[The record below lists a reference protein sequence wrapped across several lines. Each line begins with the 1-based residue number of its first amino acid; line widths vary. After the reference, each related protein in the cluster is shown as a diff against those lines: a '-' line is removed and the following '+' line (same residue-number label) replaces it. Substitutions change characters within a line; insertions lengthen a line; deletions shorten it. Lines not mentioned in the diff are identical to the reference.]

1 MIQKAW
7 QKVTV
12 DKDRSIILI
21 ARIRAPDDA
30 NWFRVGTQASD
41 LAREAYQVLA
51 GHFGRTKKAEAI
63 SHNDLGISDS

>member
-21 ARIRAPDDA
+21 ARVRAPDDA

-41 LAREAYQVLA
+41 LAAEAYQVLKEHYA
-51 GHFGRTKKAEAI
+51 NRRKTQ
-63 SHNDLGISDS
+63 DCT

>member
-21 ARIRAPDDA
+21 ARVRAPDDA

-41 LAREAYQVLA
+41 LAAEAYQVLKEHYA
-51 GHFGRTKKAEAI
+51 NR
-63 SHNDLGISDS
+63 